1 MIKETLK
8 AGIGKVG
15 PYGRE
20 GVGIGRKAA
29 VLEEQEVQNFFS
41 TDNLD
46 SEKWDMVFDFLDANK
61 VDILRIGN
69 DDDMEPDL
77 FEEDIDLEQIDLS
90 VPDGIGMEDPVRMY
104 LKDIGK
110 ILLLSPEEELEWI
123 CLWSGFGK

>member
-1 MIKETLK
+1 MDEK
-8 AGIGKVG
+8 ALGLEEKLQ
-15 PYGRE
+15 RLLAE
-20 GVGIGRKAA
+20 AKKKKN

-77 FEEDIDLEQIDLS
+77 FEEDIDVEQIDLS
-90 VPDGIGMEDPVRMY
+90 VPDGIGMEDPVRM
-104 LKDIGK
+104 
-110 ILLLSPEEELEWI
+110 
-123 CLWSGFGK
+123 